1 MMKKKALSDKY
12 PIGQLVR
19 SRQGRD
25 QNRLYIVTAV
35 GDRNLDAADGTKWT
49 VSKPKRKN
57 PLHLQKINIRMD
69 ADVIEVEGVVVEK
82 LPNAMFKVELENK
95 HVVLAHISGK
105 LRMNFIK
112 ILPGDKVTI
121 ELSPYDLTKGRII
134 WRDK

>member
-1 MMKKKALSDKY
+1 MKKKALSDKY

-35 GDRNLDAADGTKWT
+35 GDRNLDTADGTKWT

-69 ADVIEVEGVVVEK
+69 AEITDADIVKIIQT
-82 LPNAMFKVELENK
+82 FENRK
-95 HVVLAHISGK
+95 E
-105 LRMNFIK
+105 NQE
-112 ILPGDKVTI
+112 DK
-121 ELSPYDLTKGRII
+121 
-134 WRDK
+134 

>member
-1 MMKKKALSDKY
+1 MMMKKKALSDKY

-57 PLHLQKINIRMD
+57 PLHLQKINIRM
-69 ADVIEVEGVVVEK
+69 
-82 LPNAMFKVELENK
+82 
-95 HVVLAHISGK
+95 
-105 LRMNFIK
+105 
-112 ILPGDKVTI
+112 

>member
-25 QNRLYIVTAV
+25 QNRLYIV
-35 GDRNLDAADGTKWT
+35 GDRNLDVADGTKWT

-69 ADVIEVEGVVVEK
+69 AEITDADIVKIIQT
-82 LPNAMFKVELENK
+82 FENRK
-95 HVVLAHISGK
+95 E
-105 LRMNFIK
+105 NQE
-112 ILPGDKVTI
+112 DK
-121 ELSPYDLTKGRII
+121 
-134 WRDK
+134 

>member
-35 GDRNLDAADGTKWT
+35 EDRNLDAADGTKWT

-57 PLHLQKINIRMD
+57 PLHLQKINI
-69 ADVIEVEGVVVEK
+69 
-82 LPNAMFKVELENK
+82 
-95 HVVLAHISGK
+95 
-105 LRMNFIK
+105 
-112 ILPGDKVTI
+112 
-121 ELSPYDLTKGRII
+121 PYGC
-134 WRDK
+134 RDYRCRYSKNYSNL

>member
-1 MMKKKALSDKY
+1 MKKKALSDKY

-69 ADVIEVEGVVVEK
+69 AEITDADIVK
-82 LPNAMFKVELENK
+82 LFKPLKTGKKNQGEQNK
-95 HVVLAHISGK
+95 CQKAECHRS
-105 LRMNFIK
+105 
-112 ILPGDKVTI
+112 
-121 ELSPYDLTKGRII
+121 
-134 WRDK
+134 

>member
-35 GDRNLDAADGTKWT
+35 GDRNLDVADGTKWT

-69 ADVIEVEGVVVEK
+69 AEITDADIVKIIQT
-82 LPNAMFKVELENK
+82 FKNRKENQE
-95 HVVLAHISGK
+95 
-105 LRMNFIK
+105 
-112 ILPGDKVTI
+112 DK
-121 ELSPYDLTKGRII
+121 
-134 WRDK
+134 

>member
-1 MMKKKALSDKY
+1 MKKKALSDKY

-35 GDRNLDAADGTKWT
+35 GDRNLDAADGIKWT

-69 ADVIEVEGVVVEK
+69 AEITDADIVKIIQT
-82 LPNAMFKVELENK
+82 FENRK
-95 HVVLAHISGK
+95 E
-105 LRMNFIK
+105 NQE
-112 ILPGDKVTI
+112 DK
-121 ELSPYDLTKGRII
+121 
-134 WRDK
+134 

>member
-1 MMKKKALSDKY
+1 MKKKALSDKY

-35 GDRNLDAADGTKWT
+35 GDRNLDGTKWT

-69 ADVIEVEGVVVEK
+69 AEITDADIVKIIQT
-82 LPNAMFKVELENK
+82 FENRK
-95 HVVLAHISGK
+95 E
-105 LRMNFIK
+105 NQE
-112 ILPGDKVTI
+112 DK
-121 ELSPYDLTKGRII
+121 
-134 WRDK
+134 

>member
-69 ADVIEVEGVVVEK
+69 AEITDADIVKIIQT
-82 LPNAMFKVELENK
+82 FENRK
-95 HVVLAHISGK
+95 E
-105 LRMNFIK
+105 NQ
-112 ILPGDKVTI
+112 
-121 ELSPYDLTKGRII
+121 GRNNVKS
-134 WRDK
+134 RCHRS

>member
-49 VSKPKRKN
+49 VSNPKRKN
-57 PLHLQKINIRMD
+57 PLHTQKINIRMD
-69 ADVIEVEGVVVEK
+69 AEITDADIVKIIQT
-82 LPNAMFKVELENK
+82 FENRK
-95 HVVLAHISGK
+95 E
-105 LRMNFIK
+105 NQE
-112 ILPGDKVTI
+112 DK
-121 ELSPYDLTKGRII
+121 
-134 WRDK
+134 

>member
-1 MMKKKALSDKY
+1 MKKKALSDKY

-35 GDRNLDAADGTKWT
+35 GDRNLDAADCTKWT

-69 ADVIEVEGVVVEK
+69 AEITDADIVKIIQT
-82 LPNAMFKVELENK
+82 FENRK
-95 HVVLAHISGK
+95 E
-105 LRMNFIK
+105 NQE
-112 ILPGDKVTI
+112 DK
-121 ELSPYDLTKGRII
+121 
-134 WRDK
+134 

>member
-49 VSKPKRKN
+49 
-57 PLHLQKINIRMD
+57 D
-69 ADVIEVEGVVVEK
+69 ADIVKIIQT
-82 LPNAMFKVELENK
+82 FENRK
-95 HVVLAHISGK
+95 E
-105 LRMNFIK
+105 NQE
-112 ILPGDKVTI
+112 DK
-121 ELSPYDLTKGRII
+121 
-134 WRDK
+134 

>member
-35 GDRNLDAADGTKWT
+35 GDRNLDATDGTKWT

-69 ADVIEVEGVVVEK
+69 AEITDADIVKIIQT
-82 LPNAMFKVELENK
+82 FENRK
-95 HVVLAHISGK
+95 E
-105 LRMNFIK
+105 NQE
-112 ILPGDKVTI
+112 DK
-121 ELSPYDLTKGRII
+121 
-134 WRDK
+134 

>member
-69 ADVIEVEGVVVEK
+69 ARDYRCRYSKIIQT
-82 LPNAMFKVELENK
+82 FENRK
-95 HVVLAHISGK
+95 E
-105 LRMNFIK
+105 NQE
-112 ILPGDKVTI
+112 DK
-121 ELSPYDLTKGRII
+121 
-134 WRDK
+134 

>member
-1 MMKKKALSDKY
+1 MKKKALSDKY

-49 VSKPKRKN
+49 VSTPKRKN

-69 ADVIEVEGVVVEK
+69 AEITDADIVKIIQT
-82 LPNAMFKVELENK
+82 FENRK
-95 HVVLAHISGK
+95 E
-105 LRMNFIK
+105 NQE
-112 ILPGDKVTI
+112 DK
-121 ELSPYDLTKGRII
+121 
-134 WRDK
+134 

>member
-57 PLHLQKINIRMD
+57 PLHLQKINIRMGAEITD
-69 ADVIEVEGVVVEK
+69 ADIVKIIQT
-82 LPNAMFKVELENK
+82 FENRK
-95 HVVLAHISGK
+95 E
-105 LRMNFIK
+105 NQE
-112 ILPGDKVTI
+112 DK
-121 ELSPYDLTKGRII
+121 
-134 WRDK
+134 

>member
-1 MMKKKALSDKY
+1 MKKKALSDKY

-35 GDRNLDAADGTKWT
+35 GDRNLDAADVTKWT

-69 ADVIEVEGVVVEK
+69 AEITDADIVKIIQT
-82 LPNAMFKVELENK
+82 FENRK
-95 HVVLAHISGK
+95 E
-105 LRMNFIK
+105 NQE
-112 ILPGDKVTI
+112 DK
-121 ELSPYDLTKGRII
+121 
-134 WRDK
+134 

>member
-1 MMKKKALSDKY
+1 MMMKKKALSDKY

-35 GDRNLDAADGTKWT
+35 GDRNLDVADGTKWT

-69 ADVIEVEGVVVEK
+69 AEITDADIVKIIQT
-82 LPNAMFKVELENK
+82 FENRK
-95 HVVLAHISGK
+95 E
-105 LRMNFIK
+105 NQE
-112 ILPGDKVTI
+112 DK
-121 ELSPYDLTKGRII
+121 
-134 WRDK
+134 

>member
-1 MMKKKALSDKY
+1 MMKNKALSEKY

-35 GDRNLDAADGTKWT
+35 REKDLDVADGTKWT

-69 ADVIEVEGVVVEK
+69 TEITDADIVKIIQT
-82 LPNAMFKVELENK
+82 FENRK
-95 HVVLAHISGK
+95 E
-105 LRMNFIK
+105 NQE
-112 ILPGDKVTI
+112 DK
-121 ELSPYDLTKGRII
+121 
-134 WRDK
+134 

>member
-1 MMKKKALSDKY
+1 MKKKALSDKY

-49 VSKPKRKN
+49 VSN

-69 ADVIEVEGVVVEK
+69 AEITDADIVKIIQT
-82 LPNAMFKVELENK
+82 FENRK
-95 HVVLAHISGK
+95 E
-105 LRMNFIK
+105 NQE
-112 ILPGDKVTI
+112 DK
-121 ELSPYDLTKGRII
+121 
-134 WRDK
+134 